1 MRNILI
7 PTMARKPRIEV
18 QLEETSN
25 EFTTSDSI
33 RGKVVIQSQVE
44 AHFDAIEIKLE
55 GCSKTFVD
63 LMSALPG
70 IQEISKASRTF
81 LTLRQPGLELRYP
94 LGRRLQRGMTYEFPF
109 EFVLPKSLVDGSC
122 GHETATPAIRD
133 AHLILPPSFG
143 RGTGGA
149 VDSSV
154 PETTVIEYGISAT
167 IFKSNKL
174 NAEKNATTMAS
185 TWSDIVVIPCSD
197 ATLLLDTRKTQTGGA
212 RDDCRLRSA
221 KSMSKGILRPSLGT
235 ITVEAARP
243 DRLKL
248 KRREEGVSHR
258 FCTVPVNVNLR
269 FDSTRRTTQVPEI
282 SKIASR
288 LEVNT
293 FYTTSSHKDLPR
305 KDDALYDRNRRVYT
319 KHLPS
324 ASVTPEKAV
333 WETASAKHED
343 LYPEPTH
350 LETANY
356 ERGLTAEPSPT
367 PNGSSRV
374 AKLLVPVSIP
384 VPTDLV
390 PSFHSCLI
398 SRTYILEM
406 SIKLTSQGCN
416 RSVNLRLPLQI
427 SADLGDRA
435 VEFSAGDQTTTVSI
449 LPGYSDGV
457 YAGQVNP
464 VWSCGQQTA
473 GDLERELV
481 DRQLASLICDDPP
494 PEYRM

>member
-7 PTMARKPRIEV
+7 PTMARKPRIEI
-18 QLEETSN
+18 QLEGTSN
-25 EFTTSDSI
+25 EYTTLDSI

-94 LGRRLQRGMTYEFPF
+94 LGRRLQRGTTYEFPF
-109 EFVLPKSLVDGSC
+109 EFVLPESLVDGSC
-122 GHETATPAIRD
+122 RHETASPAIRD
-133 AHLILPPSFG
+133 VHLILPPSFG
-143 RGTGGA
+143 RGTGGV
-149 VDSSV
+149 VDNSV

-167 IFKSNKL
+167 IFKSSKL
-174 NAEKNATTMAS
+174 NTDQKPTVMAS
-185 TWSDIVVIPCSD
+185 TWREIVVIPSSH
-197 ATLLLDTRKTQTGGA
+197 ATLPLDTRKTQAGGA
-212 RDDCRLRSA
+212 KDDYRLRSV

-248 KRREEGVSHR
+248 KRHEEGLSHR

-269 FDSTRRTTQVPEI
+269 FDSTRRTTQAPEI

-293 FYTTSSHKDLPR
+293 FYTTLSHRDLPR

-319 KHLPS
+319 KELPS
-324 ASVTPEKAV
+324 ASFTPEKVV
-333 WETASAKHED
+333 WEAASAKHED
-343 LYPEPTH
+343 LYPETAH
-350 LETANY
+350 LETIDY
-356 ERGLTAEPSPT
+356 ERSITAEPSPT
-367 PNGSSRV
+367 PNSSSRV
-374 AKLLVPVSIP
+374 AKLVIPVSIP
-384 VPTDLV
+384 VPMNLV

-398 SRTYILEM
+398 SRTYVLEM

-427 SADLGDRA
+427 SADMGDRFVDA
-435 VEFSAGDQTTTVSI
+435 SAGDQTTMVSI

-457 YAGQVNP
+457 YVEQVNP
-464 VWSCGQQTA
+464 VRSCGGQTA